1 MVHHWILWVHKM
13 SKIQLLNNYQWEFC
27 ARPNHIRVFLL
38 REKGST
44 TLKIYLY
51 WIFYHTKIETCF
63 EMLIYSEQEKLG
75 RNSNSLIFKI
85 FLKLVSL
92 SPNLFLLLNS
102 KNRGP
107 WFLLCMLIETL
118 PSSNKNHNIACLQLS
133 LQTITDKKIK
143 EILH

>member
-1 MVHHWILWVHKM
+1 M
-13 SKIQLLNNYQWEFC
+13 SKIQLLNNYQLEFSG
-27 ARPNHIRVFLL
+27 PPYHIRFFLL
-38 REKGST
+38 KEKEIT

-63 EMLIYSEQEKLG
+63 EMLIYSEQEKLW

-85 FLKLVSL
+85 FLKLVSS
-92 SPNLFLLLNS
+92 SPNLILLLNS

-133 LQTITDKKIK
+133 LHYSSKKIK